1 MEFRLE
7 TGEDLNLIAHYHEG
21 AVRIGDREFHECI
34 LVQPG
39 KAVSVW
45 PVQSLDMLRAAHFD
59 TLVTLK
65 PEIVLLGTGD
75 RQRFPAPAVTAA
87 LVHAGIGIEVMDT
100 ASACRTYNVLAAE
113 GRDVCAVLF
122 MIKP

>member
-7 TGEDLNLIAHYHEG
+7 TGEDLNLIAQYREG
-21 AVRIGDREFHECI
+21 AVRIGDREYHECI

-39 KAVSVW
+39 AAVSGW
-45 PVQSLDMLRAAHFD
+45 PVQSLDMLSAAHFD
-59 TLVTLK
+59 TLVTVK
-65 PEIVLLGTGD
+65 PEIVLLGTGG
-75 RQRFPAPAVTAA
+75 RQRFPASAVTAPLA
-87 LVHAGIGIEVMDT
+87 HAGIGIEVMDT

-122 MIKP
+122 MIEP